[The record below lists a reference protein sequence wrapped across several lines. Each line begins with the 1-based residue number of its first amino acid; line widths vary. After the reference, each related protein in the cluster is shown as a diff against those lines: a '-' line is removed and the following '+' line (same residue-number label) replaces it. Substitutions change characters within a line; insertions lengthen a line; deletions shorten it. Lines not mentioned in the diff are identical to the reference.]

1 MHETR
6 PSTLRCSEGL
16 PCKRI
21 RKRMPQEGRRLHLL
35 GDAKQQE
42 GIMCGGEYMPGLRKR
57 QEEHQEIPTFDLNQI
72 SFNIVFMILND

>member
-1 MHETR
+1 MHEVR
-6 PSTLRCSEGL
+6 PPTLRGSQGL

-21 RKRMPQEGRRLHLL
+21 RKRMLQEGRRLHLL

-42 GIMCGGEYMPGLRKR
+42 GVMCGGEYMPRLRKR

-72 SFNIVFMILND
+72 SFNIVYL